1 MAGPVAATALCTQP
15 HRSPTA
21 VLHHLPRLQ
30 FLQRNTLMLTEQ
42 RTRSRRGD
50 LHPVVYLPLTHTH
63 THTKRYNRQKVGLQ
77 FYGPSPMCVS
87 MCYRQETTALI

>member
-63 THTKRYNRQKVGLQ
+63 THTPNGTTDKKWGYSFTGQV
-77 FYGPSPMCVS
+77 PCVFP
-87 MCYRQETTALI
+87 CVTGRKPQR